1 MFCQNCSNSQ
11 IFSVFW
17 QMLGVKVDFTIF
29 FVEFVNCLSQE
40 NLKDRITSLLQENEI
55 ISISHESYDSFNHLP

>member
-1 MFCQNCSNSQ
+1 
-11 IFSVFW
+11 
-17 QMLGVKVDFTIF
+17 MLGVKVDFIIF

-55 ISISHESYDSFNHLP
+55 IAVFHESYDSFDHLS